1 MKINVSIEANSVE
14 EAQAA
19 FAALAGNSNLV
30 PLSGETN
37 LGSLKALTEEGLLV
51 YGAAEAQ
58 PLTTKE
64 PEKPKNSRSKPK
76 EAVQA
81 DPLASAPAVQAEP
94 VASVDP
100 LGAAPTTDP
109 LGVAPVVQSDPLAA
123 STPATAT
130 GDITFEQVRAKIG
143 EVATHSRPKVMALVA
158 TYKKAD
164 GTPCERPSDLQEKDY
179 AVIYADLDY
188 V

>member
-19 FAALAGNSNLV
+19 FAALAGNAVS
-30 PLSGETN
+30 
-37 LGSLKALTEEGLLV
+37 TE
-51 YGAAEAQ
+51 AIKEAVVVQ
-58 PLTTKE
+58 LEPAKE
-64 PEKPKNSRSKPK
+64 PEKEVEKPKASRSKPK

-81 DPLASAPAVQAEP
+81 DPLGATPAVQAEP
-94 VASVDP
+94 VASADPLAGTTSPAAHTGNAVVVDP
-100 LGAAPTTDP
+100 LGATPA
-109 LGVAPVVQSDPLAA
+109 VQADPLATTA
-123 STPATAT
+123 PAT

-164 GTPCERPSDLQEKDY
+164 GTPCERPSDLQENDY
-179 AVIYADLDY
+179 AVIYTDLDY

>member
-19 FAALAGNSNLV
+19 FAALAGNAVSTDAV
-30 PLSGETN
+30 
-37 LGSLKALTEEGLLV
+37 K
-51 YGAAEAQ
+51 EAVVVQ
-58 PLTTKE
+58 LEPVKEQEKE
-64 PEKPKNSRSKPK
+64 PEKPKASRSKPK

-81 DPLASAPAVQAEP
+81 DPLAAAPAVQAEP
-94 VASVDP
+94 VVDP
-100 LGAAPTTDP
+100 LALTSAPSSEPLAASTP
-109 LGVAPVVQSDPLAA
+109 AVQADPLAA
-123 STPATAT
+123 STPAA
-130 GDITFEQVRAKIG
+130 GDVTFEQVRAKIG

-179 AVIYADLDY
+179 AVIYTDLDY

>member
-19 FAALAGNSNLV
+19 FAALAGNAPVEAVVRTIEVSPEPV
-30 PLSGETN
+30 KEQE
-37 LGSLKALTEEGLLV
+37 KAKT
-51 YGAAEAQ
+51 
-58 PLTTKE
+58 
-64 PEKPKNSRSKPK
+64 SRSKPK
-76 EAVQA
+76 EAVRA
-81 DPLASAPAVQAEP
+81 DPLAAAPAVQVEP

-100 LGAAPTTDP
+100 LGASPAAST
-109 LGVAPVVQSDPLAA
+109 DPLAA
-123 STPATAT
+123 TAPVAAVQADPLAADTPAAT

-164 GTPCERPSDLQEKDY
+164 GTPCERPSDLQQKDY
-179 AVIYADLDY
+179 ADIYADLDY

>member
-19 FAALAGNSNLV
+19 FAAL
-30 PLSGETN
+30 SGGGQIIAAT
-37 LGSLKALTEEGLLV
+37 TESFAVSPE
-51 YGAAEAQ
+51 
-58 PLTTKE
+58 PIKE
-64 PEKPKNSRSKPK
+64 PEKEVEKPKTSRRKPK
-76 EAVQA
+76 EVVQV
-81 DPLASAPAVQAEP
+81 DPLASAPAVQ
-94 VASVDP
+94 VDP
-100 LGAAPTTDP
+100 LGAAPVN
-109 LGVAPVVQSDPLAA
+109 GDPLAA
-123 STPATAT
+123 ALTSAGDPMAGLPVTTSADPLAATTAPAT

-164 GTPCERPSDLQEKDY
+164 GTPCERPSDLQQKDY
-179 AVIYADLDY
+179 ADIYADLDY

>member
-19 FAALAGNSNLV
+19 FAALAGNAVS
-30 PLSGETN
+30 
-37 LGSLKALTEEGLLV
+37 TE
-51 YGAAEAQ
+51 AIKEAVVVQ
-58 PLTTKE
+58 LEPAKE
-64 PEKPKNSRSKPK
+64 PEKEVEKPRTSRSKPK

-81 DPLASAPAVQAEP
+81 DPLASAPAVQA
-94 VASVDP
+94 DP
-100 LGAAPTTDP
+100 LGASTPE
-109 LGVAPVVQSDPLAA
+109 VQADPLAA
-123 STPATAT
+123 APTSAGDPMAGLPVTTSADPLAATTPAAT

>member
-19 FAALAGNSNLV
+19 FAALAGNVVS
-30 PLSGETN
+30 
-37 LGSLKALTEEGLLV
+37 TEGIK
-51 YGAAEAQ
+51 EAVVVQ
-58 PLTTKE
+58 LEPVKEQEKE
-64 PEKPKNSRSKPK
+64 PEKPKTSRSKPK
-76 EAVQA
+76 EAVQT

-100 LGAAPTTDP
+100 LGTAPAPTADP
-109 LGVAPVVQSDPLAA
+109 LAAATPAPSDPLAA
-123 STPATAT
+123 ATTPAAT
-130 GDITFEQVRAKIG
+130 GELTFEQVRAKIG
-143 EVATHSRPKVMALVA
+143 QVATNRRPEVMALVA
-158 TYKKAD
+158 SYKKAD

-179 AVIYADLDY
+179 AIIYADLDF

>member
-19 FAALAGNSNLV
+19 FAALAGNAPV
-30 PLSGETN
+30 
-37 LGSLKALTEEGLLV
+37 
-51 YGAAEAQ
+51 EAVVRTIEVS
-58 PLTTKE
+58 PEPVKE
-64 PEKPKNSRSKPK
+64 QEKPKASRNKPK
-76 EAVQA
+76 ETVQA
-81 DPLASAPAVQAEP
+81 DPLASAPAVQA
-94 VASVDP
+94 DP
-100 LGAAPTTDP
+100 LAATT
-109 LGVAPVVQSDPLAA
+109 PVNGDPLAA
-123 STPATAT
+123 STPAVQTDPLAASTPAAT

-158 TYKKAD
+158 TFKKAD